1 MMTLIRSLKSN
12 LFVPFLAPISLWR
25 ILIFALLIIIT
36 LILLVFHSDSHKLR
50 QIIFLIMTKRSL
62 RQHLNFLVA
71 QINNFLNF
79 IITLNCNFSS
89 YISKNDHKLILLFV
103 VHFIKTLFSWKINFF
118 NFSNLWTFKIRSS
131 P

>member
-1 MMTLIRSLKSN
+1 MMTLIRFLKSN

-71 QINNFLNF
+71 QINIFLNF

-89 YISKNDHKLILLFV
+89 YISKYDHKLILLFV

>member
-1 MMTLIRSLKSN
+1 MMTLIRFLKSN
-12 LFVPFLAPISLWR
+12 LFVPFLDPISLWR

-71 QINNFLNF
+71 QINIFLNF

-89 YISKNDHKLILLFV
+89 YISKYDHKLILLFV